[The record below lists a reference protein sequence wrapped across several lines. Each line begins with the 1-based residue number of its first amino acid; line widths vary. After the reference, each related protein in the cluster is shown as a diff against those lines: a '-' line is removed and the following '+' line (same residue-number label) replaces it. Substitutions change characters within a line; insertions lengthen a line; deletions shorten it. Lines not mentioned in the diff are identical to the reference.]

1 MQLTNLKTHL
11 LGKHYEFYKEIDST
25 QNEIWRRINENNIKN
40 GTVISAGIQTQGKGT
55 HGRIWHTDEP
65 NNVAFSM
72 YIETNCDINCLDGIT
87 VEFADSITNI
97 MREKY
102 NIYLDVKK
110 PNDLMYNGKKVG
122 GILTESKVNLEKVKF
137 LIIGIGINTNK
148 QNFTQD
154 IENIATSIKKEFGTE
169 IEEEELITE
178 ICNEF
183 EKIIMKKMKLQN
195 DNK

>member
-65 NNVAFSM
+65 NNVALSM

-87 VEFADSITNI
+87 VEFANIITNI

-148 QNFTQD
+148 QNFTLY

-183 EKIIMKKMKLQN
+183 EKIIMKKIKLQN

>member
-87 VEFADSITNI
+87 VEFANIITNI

-183 EKIIMKKMKLQN
+183 EKIIMKKIKLQN

>member
-72 YIETNCDINCLDGIT
+72 YIET
-87 VEFADSITNI
+87 
-97 MREKY
+97 
-102 NIYLDVKK
+102 
-110 PNDLMYNGKKVG
+110 
-122 GILTESKVNLEKVKF
+122 
-137 LIIGIGINTNK
+137 
-148 QNFTQD
+148 
-154 IENIATSIKKEFGTE
+154 
-169 IEEEELITE
+169 
-178 ICNEF
+178 
-183 EKIIMKKMKLQN
+183 KLQYKLFRRN
-195 DNK
+195 NS

>member
-40 GTVISAGIQTQGKGT
+40 GTVISAGVQTQGKGT

-65 NNVAFSM
+65 NNIAFSM
-72 YIETNCDINCLDGIT
+72 YIETNCDINCLDRIT
-87 VEFADSITNI
+87 VEFADIITNI

-122 GILTESKVNLEKVKF
+122 GILTESKVKLEKVKF

-148 QNFTQD
+148 ENFTQD

-169 IEEEELITE
+169 IKEEELITE

-183 EKIIMKKMKLQN
+183 EKVIMKKIKLQN

>member
-55 HGRIWHTDEP
+55 HGSIWHTDEP

-72 YIETNCDINCLDGIT
+72 YIETNCNINCLDGIT

-183 EKIIMKKMKLQN
+183 EKIIMKKIKLQN

>member
-72 YIETNCDINCLDGIT
+72 YIETNCNINCLDGIT

-110 PNDLMYNGKKVG
+110 PNDLMHNGKKVG

-183 EKIIMKKMKLQN
+183 EKIIMKKIKLQN

>member
-72 YIETNCDINCLDGIT
+72 YIETNCNINCLDGIT

-110 PNDLMYNGKKVG
+110 PNDLMYNGQKVG

-183 EKIIMKKMKLQN
+183 EKIIMKKIKLQN

>member
-1 MQLTNLKTHL
+1 
-11 LGKHYEFYKEIDST
+11 
-25 QNEIWRRINENNIKN
+25 
-40 GTVISAGIQTQGKGT
+40 
-55 HGRIWHTDEP
+55 
-65 NNVAFSM
+65 
-72 YIETNCDINCLDGIT
+72 
-87 VEFADSITNI
+87 

-183 EKIIMKKMKLQN
+183 EKIIMKKIKLQN

>member
-87 VEFADSITNI
+87 VEFANIITNI

-183 EKIIMKKMKLQN
+183 EKIIMKKMKLQK

>member
-55 HGRIWHTDEP
+55 HGRIWHTDEL

-72 YIETNCDINCLDGIT
+72 YIETNCNINCLDGIT
-87 VEFADSITNI
+87 VEFADIITNI

-169 IEEEELITE
+169 IKEEELITE

-183 EKIIMKKMKLQN
+183 EKVIMKKIKLQN

>member
-72 YIETNCDINCLDGIT
+72 YIETNCNINCLDGIT

-183 EKIIMKKMKLQN
+183 EKIIMKKIKLQN

>member
-1 MQLTNLKTHL
+1 
-11 LGKHYEFYKEIDST
+11 
-25 QNEIWRRINENNIKN
+25 
-40 GTVISAGIQTQGKGT
+40 
-55 HGRIWHTDEP
+55 
-65 NNVAFSM
+65 M
-72 YIETNCDINCLDGIT
+72 YIETNCNINCLDGIT

-183 EKIIMKKMKLQN
+183 EKIIMKKIKLQN

>member
-87 VEFADSITNI
+87 VEFANIITNI